1 MLTSGYSPAK
11 TAVAKRVEISRVMIF
26 FILDGWVGFS
36 LPVFGNNEFEI
47 KNKT

>member
-26 FILDGWVGFS
+26 FILDGWVGFA
-36 LPVFGNNEFEI
+36 LPVSGNNDFEI
-47 KNKT
+47 KNKI